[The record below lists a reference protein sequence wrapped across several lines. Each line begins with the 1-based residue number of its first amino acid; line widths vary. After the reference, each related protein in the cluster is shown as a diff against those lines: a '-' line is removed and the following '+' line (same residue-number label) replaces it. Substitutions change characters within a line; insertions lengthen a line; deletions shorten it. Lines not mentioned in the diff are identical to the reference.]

1 MAGKA
6 RRSRSPNPRT
16 PRLYTRLATAWAAIG
31 WERVWRSA
39 WPSVLVAGLF
49 VALALSDVL
58 PALPG
63 WLHVSVLLAFVLGF
77 VYTAWRGFRG
87 FHLPNTE
94 EARRRV
100 EIASELKHRPLEQ
113 LEDSQATG
121 ADDPGARALWE
132 AHRRRMLEKLGSLR
146 AGFPSPGLA
155 RRDPLALRGGLAVL
169 LVAAVVFSWGDGWN
183 RLMRAATPDL
193 TAAGAAGPST
203 LEVWLTPPRYTRQA
217 PRFLTAKKTI
227 VEPITVPA
235 GTKLLVRVQ
244 GGRGEPSLS
253 LDRSKIVFKS
263 MAGAS
268 YQAEGK
274 LQATTRLIVSQRGR
288 ELGRWAINVVTDTPP
303 KIDFAKQPKA
313 TERGAL
319 RIDYEAR
326 DDHGIQS
333 MQATIKRADKD
344 APKDA
349 KPMVLKLPAGGARKA
364 IKGSSFH
371 DLTAHPWSGLKVTIE
386 LQAVDAIGQK
396 GKSALVTMTLP
407 ERVFKHPVARALAE
421 ARKDLLR
428 DPESRQAVAEIVGD
442 LSARPDRYNH
452 DMAAFMAMRM
462 ARARLFMDKSKTAI
476 DEVARLL
483 WDTALRIEDGQLSLA
498 ERDLRAAERALQEA
512 LNKDRL
518 GDKELQKRIDELQKA
533 IDKLMRQLA
542 EDMRKNPDK
551 YRQNEMPLDR
561 NAMVLERRDLQ
572 KMLQRL
578 RDLARSGNKQA
589 AQQMLQALQRMLQN
603 LRNMARNPQR
613 GRQGQHPAAKI
624 MRDLQGLIQRQQQLM
639 DRTFREG
646 QRRGQQGQQGQQGKQ
661 GQQGQQGQNGRFA
674 QEQEALR
681 RSLGSIMRRLDE
693 MLGRIPGQFGRAE
706 REMRG
711 AGNSLRQGDPRGAV
725 PRQGRALDH
734 LRQGGRQ
741 AMQQMMRRFGNRLGI
756 MRSRPAW
763 RRGDRRDP
771 FGRPRDGSG
780 GADTSTVKI
789 PKESEVQRAREII
802 EELRR
807 RAGERERPKIEREYI
822 DRLLRQF

>member
-1 MAGKA
+1 MDGKA
-6 RRSRSPNPRT
+6 RRSRSPEPRT
-16 PRLYTRLATAWAAIG
+16 PRLRARLATAWAAIG
-31 WERVWRSA
+31 WERIWRAA
-39 WPSVLVAGLF
+39 WPGVLVAGLF
-49 VALALSDVL
+49 FAVALSDVL

-63 WLHVSVLLAFVLGF
+63 WLHVSILLAFLLGF
-77 VYTAWRGFRG
+77 VYAVWWGFRD
-87 FHLPNTE
+87 FHLPDTE

-113 LEDSQATG
+113 LQDTQATG
-121 ADDPGARALWE
+121 ANDPGARALWE
-132 AHRRRMLEKLGSLR
+132 AHRRRLLEKLGSLR

-169 LVAAVVFSWGDGWN
+169 LVAAIVFSWGDGWN

-193 TAAGAAGPST
+193 TAAAAAGPST

-217 PRFLTAKKTI
+217 PRFLTAEKAT

-244 GGRGEPSLS
+244 GGRGEPNLR
-253 LDRSKIVFKS
+253 LDRSKLAFKS
-263 MAGAS
+263 MAGTS
-268 YQAEGK
+268 FQAEGTLK
-274 LQATTRLIVSQRGR
+274 ATTRLIVSQRGR
-288 ELGRWAINVVTDTPP
+288 ELGRWAINVVADKPP
-303 KIDFAKQPKA
+303 HIDFSKQPGP
-313 TERGAL
+313 TQRGAL

-326 DDHGIQS
+326 DDYGIRT
-333 MQATIKRADKD
+333 MQATIRRADKD

-349 KPMVLKLPAGGARKA
+349 KPLILKLPAGGARA
-364 IKGSSFH
+364 VIKGTSFH

-386 LQAVDAIGQK
+386 LEAVDALGQR
-396 GKSALVTMTLP
+396 GKSALVTLTLP
-407 ERVFKHPVARALAE
+407 ERIFKHPVARALAE

-428 DPESRQAVAEIVGD
+428 DPSSRQAVAEIVGD

-452 DMAAFMAMRM
+452 DITAFMAMRT
-462 ARARLFMDKSKTAI
+462 ARARLFLDNSKTVI
-476 DEVARLL
+476 DEVAQLL
-483 WDTALRIEDGQLSLA
+483 WDTALRIEDGRMSLA

-518 GDKELQKRIDELQKA
+518 QDKELQKRIDELQRA
-533 IDKLMRQLA
+533 IDKLLRELA

-551 YRQNEMPLDR
+551 YLKNEMPLDR

-572 KMLQRL
+572 QMLKRL
-578 RDLARSGNKQA
+578 RDLAQSGNKQA
-589 AQQMLQALQRMLQN
+589 AQQMLQALRRMLEN
-603 LRNMARNPQR
+603 LRNMARNQQ
-613 GRQGQHPAAKI
+613 GRQGQHPASKL
-624 MRDLQGLIQRQQQLM
+624 MRDLQSLIQRQQGLM
-639 DRTFREG
+639 DRTFRQG
-646 QRRGQQGQQGQQGKQ
+646 QRQDQQGQQGQQGRQ
-661 GQQGQQGQNGRFA
+661 GQQGQQGQNGQFA
-674 QEQEALR
+674 REQEALR
-681 RSLGSIMRRLDE
+681 RDLGSIMRRLDE

-711 AGNSLRQGDPRGAV
+711 AGDALRQGDPRDAV

-741 AMQQMMRRFGNRLGI
+741 AMQQLMQRFGNRLGI

-771 FGRPRDGSG
+771 FGRPRDGAG

-789 PKESEVQRAREII
+789 PTQSDVQRAREII

-807 RAGERERPKIEREYI
+807 RAGERERPKIERDYI